1 MLLFLPPSSEIRG
14 SSKMIQQQLRQ
25 LLPEP
30 EVAPAAALGLLC
42 GSAVAVVVWKWLSE
56 RQIQQKMEEAQRTR
70 EEGVKKMAE
79 AVRQFREQVTH
90 PCG

>member
-1 MLLFLPPSSEIRG
+1 
-14 SSKMIQQQLRQ
+14 MIQQQLRQ

-30 EVAPAAALGLLC
+30 EVASSAALSLLC
-42 GSAVAVVVWKWLSE
+42 GSAVAVVVWKWLGE

-70 EEGVKKMAE
+70 EEGVKKMAK